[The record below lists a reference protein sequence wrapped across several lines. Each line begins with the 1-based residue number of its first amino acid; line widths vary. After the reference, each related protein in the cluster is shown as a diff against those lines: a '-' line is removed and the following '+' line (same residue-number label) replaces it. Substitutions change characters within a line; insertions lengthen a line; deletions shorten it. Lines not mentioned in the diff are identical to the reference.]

1 MVQSIEASKKIIA
14 EKAKAQSACAA
25 VSSLDSI
32 TLDADCGLVW
42 EQLTEPVDDYLG
54 ITLGCLLGRKNS
66 LKQRFLSVRHNDAG
80 LEIYHNSALFN
91 GENYR

>member
-1 MVQSIEASKKIIA
+1 MVQSIEASKNKIA

-25 VSSLDSI
+25 VISLDSI

-54 ITLGCLLGRKNS
+54 ITL
-66 LKQRFLSVRHNDAG
+66 
-80 LEIYHNSALFN
+80 
-91 GENYR
+91 

>member
-32 TLDADCGLVW
+32 SLEHYVGIVR
-42 EQLTEPVDDYLG
+42 EQLPQTVNDFLG
-54 ITLGCLLGRKNS
+54 IALACLLG
-66 LKQRFLSVRHNDAG
+66 V
-80 LEIYHNSALFN
+80 
-91 GENYR
+91 